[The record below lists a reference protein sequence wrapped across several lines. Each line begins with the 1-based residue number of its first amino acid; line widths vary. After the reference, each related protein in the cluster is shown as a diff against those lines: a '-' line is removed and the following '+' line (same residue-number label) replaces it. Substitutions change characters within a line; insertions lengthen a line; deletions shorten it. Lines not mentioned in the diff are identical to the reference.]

1 MVSGDVPG
9 GGSDAGSPRRML
21 VADDNRDLCD
31 LMCLMAEDAGF
42 VAHGVYNGADFRR
55 AFDDLHPD
63 YVLLDLVMPDED
75 GLELMRFMSTRGVTP
90 RLIVASSQPD
100 AILRSVKPLA
110 EGLGLDLAAVL
121 VKPFTVGE
129 FRAVL

>member
-1 MVSGDVPG
+1 MAPSGVSGD
-9 GGSDAGSPRRML
+9 GSRKRIL

-31 LMCLMAEDAGF
+31 LMCLMAEDAGLE
-42 VAHGVYNGADFRR
+42 AHGVYSGAGFRR
-55 AFDDLHPD
+55 AFDDLQPD

-75 GLELMRFMSTRGVTP
+75 GLELMRFMSTRGIRL

-100 AILRSVKPLA
+100 AVLQSVTPLA

-121 VKPFTVGE
+121 VKPFTAEE

>member
-1 MVSGDVPG
+1 
-9 GGSDAGSPRRML
+9 ML

-42 VAHGVYNGADFRR
+42 EAHGVYNGADFRR
-55 AFDDLHPD
+55 AFDALRPD

-75 GLELMRFMSTRGVTP
+75 GLELMRFMSTRAART

-100 AILRSVKPLA
+100 AVLKSVTPLA
-110 EGLGLDLAAVL
+110 EAFGLDLAAVL
-121 VKPFTVGE
+121 VKPFTADE

>member
-1 MVSGDVPG
+1 MSG
-9 GGSDAGSPRRML
+9 GGLPRRML

-42 VAHGVYNGADFRR
+42 EAHGVYNGADFRW
-55 AFDDLHPD
+55 AFDALHPD

-75 GLELMRFMSTRGVTP
+75 GLELMRFMSTRAART

-100 AILRSVKPLA
+100 AVLKSVTPLA
-110 EGLGLDLAAVL
+110 EAFGLDLAAVL
-121 VKPFTVGE
+121 VKPFTADE